1 MKGVLSVQVTVAS
14 LVVSAF
20 TGSANNVKGCGE
32 LHTQLPIAKESQC
45 QRILFTGTALSE
57 AVTQKEAAWERPS
70 DRRERSLLSSAAAGS
85 VQPGRFIG
93 RASDRRER
101 NKNQIGKPY
110 LIPLRFLSLPR
121 LLPPYPP
128 SSCFSFPLSLL
139 LNCFHGREETDM
151 DTALISDT
159 GKHFYLFL
167 PLPPLVFQS
176 LCPYTWFLDAP
187 CWCF

>member
-1 MKGVLSVQVTVAS
+1 MGETIGSERVL
-14 LVVSAF
+14 
-20 TGSANNVKGCGE
+20 
-32 LHTQLPIAKESQC
+32 P
-45 QRILFTGTALSE
+45 
-57 AVTQKEAAWERPS
+57 AVT
-70 DRRERSLLSSAAAGS
+70 AAAGS

-93 RASDRRER
+93 RASDRREG

-121 LLPPYPP
+121 LPPHPP

-139 LNCFHGREETDM
+139 FNCFHGREETDM

-167 PLPPLVFQS
+167 PHPPLVFQS
-176 LCPYTWFLDAP
+176 SCPYTWFLDAP
-187 CWCF
+187 CWYFGIIESIQLLLSQCEDLG

>member
-1 MKGVLSVQVTVAS
+1 MSEGSSSLGRACLKPWLKKRLHGRDHRIGESSV
-14 LVVSAF
+14 
-20 TGSANNVKGCGE
+20 
-32 LHTQLPIAKESQC
+32 
-45 QRILFTGTALSE
+45 
-57 AVTQKEAAWERPS
+57 
-70 DRRERSLLSSAAAGS
+70 AAGS

-121 LLPPYPP
+121 LLPSYPP

-151 DTALISDT
+151 DTTLISDT

-176 LCPYTWFLDAP
+176 SCPYTWFLDAA
-187 CWCF
+187 CWYF